1 MKNIAVG
8 ITLCFFITGCV
19 TSSETLRPAAC
30 ISKEKTAASDDAVVP
45 SGCPFAADRLAIFSP
60 SGPITYSGI
69 TNVIDVFFE
78 IKAEK
83 TRFSGTSDN
92 NLMNLEMVGQEDEI
106 LEASLR
112 LNYPKDIKDVDF
124 DLNSA
129 VMLRFLKNAAPGYK
143 KWQKDVK
150 GIMDK
155 FSSMRIGKKE
165 KDKIVLGKRIINVLY
180 DKNIN
185 AIILTVKSK

>member
-8 ITLCFFITGCV
+8 ITLCLFIAGCV
-19 TSSETLRPAAC
+19 TSSETLRPV
-30 ISKEKTAASDDAVVP
+30 ASVDAVVLEE
-45 SGCPFAADRLAIFSP
+45 SPFTAEQDLASN
-60 SGPITYSGI
+60 PITYSSI

-78 IKAEK
+78 IKSEK
-83 TRFSGTSDN
+83 TNFSETRFSGTSDN
-92 NLMNLEMVGQEDEI
+92 NLMNLEMVSQEDEI

-112 LNYPKDIKDVDF
+112 LNYPKDITDVDF

-143 KWQKDVK
+143 EWPKDTK

-155 FSSMRIGKKE
+155 FSSMQIDKKE
-165 KDKIVLGKRIINVLY
+165 KDIIALDKRIIYVLY
-180 DKNIN
+180 DKKIDS
-185 AIILTVKSK
+185 ITLIVKSK